1 MQANDPCFNTNA
13 DISTWGVLGCG
24 GNVQGNTPR
33 QLQLGISVD
42 W

>member
-1 MQANDPCFNTNA
+1 MQPADPNFALYDPT
-13 DISTWGVLGCG
+13 TFGVLGGG

-33 QLQLGISVD
+33 QMEIGLRIG